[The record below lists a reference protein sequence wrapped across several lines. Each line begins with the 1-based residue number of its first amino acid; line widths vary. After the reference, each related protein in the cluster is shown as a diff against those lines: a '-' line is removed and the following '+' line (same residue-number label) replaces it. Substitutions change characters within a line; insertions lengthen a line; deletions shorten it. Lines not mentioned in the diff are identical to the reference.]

1 MKYHRATWYKA
12 FNDLRNKIEH
22 DGWHLPNLQYTL
34 DSDNRV
40 QVRLPTY
47 PKQTIEEILGSY
59 WQSMSTFCEEVTV
72 FLLSLKLKKDMIIV
86 FIPEEKRDKNLP
98 VRYIVSHKDSPGIL
112 LRCG

>member
-1 MKYHRATWYKA
+1 MARKKTKKPSMKRK
-12 FNDLRNKIEH
+12 KIQNARSQKEL
-22 DGWHLPNLQYTL
+22 GFLNLLTI
-34 DSDNRV
+34 
-40 QVRLPTY
+40 
-47 PKQTIEEILGSY
+47 KKTIEEILGSY